1 MTSKNQRL
9 PESSDRVWFPSL
21 LLITLVC
28 AAVIG
33 VLSGSSPSL
42 MILVSTLALGFWE
55 IAEQVAQRLRSNNFQ
70 FDNLFKWVPG
80 KLLIASVG
88 ISLLLAEGGLQL
100 QLRPPFGIV
109 ILAVLLILF
118 GFTRFYRAVM
128 K

>member
-1 MTSKNQRL
+1 MNSKHQRL
-9 PESSDRVWFPSL
+9 PDPSYRFWFPSL
-21 LLITLVC
+21 LLIIQVC
-28 AAVIG
+28 ASVIG
-33 VLSGSSPSL
+33 VLSGSSPAL
-42 MILVSTLALGFWE
+42 MIGVSTLALGFWE

-100 QLRPPFGIV
+100 HLRSSFGIV

-118 GFTRFYRAVM
+118 GFSRFYRLM
-128 K
+128 IK